1 MTHQGEASMI
11 DATTTAVYL
20 RCSTTSQNSDGQRLD
35 VSRWLTN
42 HGVNPDAVQWF
53 EDTDSRETL
62 DRDDLK
68 RLQSAVFRG
77 TVQTIVVADVTRLAG
92 SIVDGVNLLNGWL
105 SKGVRLVSVRQEVD
119 FTSTTGMMVASLL
132 FGLSQAEME
141 TRRKRQRAGIAA
153 AKARGVYRGRK
164 PGSTKAT
171 PQRARELRQKGLR
184 DHEIGEALGIS
195 RRSVQRYLH
204 T

>member
-1 MTHQGEASMI
+1 MI
-11 DATTTAVYL
+11 DNSKTAVYL
-20 RCSTTSQNSDGQRLD
+20 RISTDSQKSDGQRLD
-35 VSRWLTN
+35 VSRWLGN
-42 HGVNPDAVQWF
+42 HGIDAKSVQWF

-62 DRDDLK
+62 DRQALN

-77 TVQTIVVADVTRLAG
+77 EVKAIIVADVTRLAG

-105 SKGVRLVSVRQEVD
+105 TQGVRLVSVRQEVD
-119 FTSTTGMMVASLL
+119 FASTTGMMVASLL

-141 TRRKRQRAGIAA
+141 TRRTRQQAGIEA
-153 AKARGVYRGRK
+153 AKARGIYRGRM

-171 PQRARELRQKGLR
+171 PQRARELRERGLK
-184 DHEIGEALGIS
+184 DHEIGEALGVS
-195 RRSVQRYLH
+195 RRSVQRYLR

>member
-1 MTHQGEASMI
+1 MI
-11 DATTTAVYL
+11 DTTKTAVYL
-20 RCSTTSQNSDGQRLD
+20 RISTDSQKSDGQRLD
-35 VSRWLTN
+35 VSRWLSN
-42 HGVNPDAVQWF
+42 HGVDPDSVQWF

-62 DRDDLK
+62 DRQALK

-77 TVQTIVVADVTRLAG
+77 EVKAIIVADVTRLAG

-105 SKGVRLVSVRQEVD
+105 TQGVRLVSVRQEVD
-119 FTSTTGMMVASLL
+119 FASTTGMMVASLL

-141 TRRKRQRAGIAA
+141 TRRTRQQAGIEA
-153 AKARGVYRGRK
+153 AKAKGIYRGRK

-171 PQRARELRQKGLR
+171 PQRAMELRQRGLK
-184 DHEIGEALGIS
+184 DHEIGEALGVS
-195 RRSVQRYLH
+195 RRSVQRYLQ